1 MLFINVFNF
10 LFRKIDM
17 GYKNYKN
24 QDFKSLR
31 DECKSNGRLFE
42 DPEFPTANSSL
53 YFSKQPPFTAEW
65 KRPKVS
71 FL

>member
-1 MLFINVFNF
+1 
-10 LFRKIDM
+10 M

-24 QDFKSLR
+24 QDFKSLK
-31 DECKSNGRLFE
+31 DEWKSNGRLFE
-42 DPEFPTANSSL
+42 DPEFPAANSSL

-71 FL
+71 FSLIKNLL